1 MNRIF
6 ITGTDTDVGK
16 TWVSGLLLSAL
27 PLGVI
32 GSHVKLAPK
41 KCMTVPRSHVP
52 GE

>member
-27 PLGVI
+27 L
-32 GSHVKLAPK
+32 LAVLET
-41 KCMTVPRSHVP
+41 MSNWPRRNA
-52 GE
+52 

>member
-27 PLGVI
+27 PSWRYWKPCQTGPEEMHDGPAI
-32 GSHVKLAPK
+32 S
-41 KCMTVPRSHVP
+41 VP

>member
-27 PLGVI
+27 PSWRYWKPCQTG
-32 GSHVKLAPK
+32 PK
-41 KCMTVPRSHVP
+41 KCMTVPRSHGP